1 MTRLKYKYLLIVAAI
16 AFTLSGTI
24 DPLIHDHV
32 GEESHSVECQFC
44 HVEKLDDVEIVESI
58 TQFFFTESI
67 FSENRQPII
76 NQTYRFFKSRA
87 PPVTKV

>member
-44 HVEKLDDVEIVESI
+44 HVEKLDDVDIVESI

-76 NQTYRFFKSRA
+76 TQTYRFFKSRA

>member
-1 MTRLKYKYLLIVAAI
+1 MIRLKYKYLLIVAAI

-24 DPLIHDHV
+24 DPLIHDNV

-44 HVEKLDDVEIVESI
+44 HVEKLDDVEILESI
-58 TQFFFTESI
+58 TQLFFIESV

-76 NQTYRFFKSRA
+76 TQNYRFFKSRA
-87 PPVTKV
+87 PPVIKV

>member
-1 MTRLKYKYLLIVAAI
+1 MTGLKYKYLLIVAAI

-44 HVEKLDDVEIVESI
+44 HVEKLDDVEILESI

-76 NQTYRFFKSRA
+76 TQTYRFFKSRA

>member
-1 MTRLKYKYLLIVAAI
+1 MIRLKYKYLLIVAAI

>member
-1 MTRLKYKYLLIVAAI
+1 MTGLKHKYLLIVAAM
-16 AFTLSGTI
+16 AFILSGAI

-44 HVEKLDDVEIVESI
+44 HIEKLDDAETLESI
-58 TQFFFTESI
+58 PQLFFTESV
-67 FSENRQPII
+67 FSENQQPII
-76 NQTYRFFKSRA
+76 TQTYRFFKSRA

>member
-1 MTRLKYKYLLIVAAI
+1 M
-16 AFTLSGTI
+16 
-24 DPLIHDHV
+24 
-32 GEESHSVECQFC
+32 GEESHSVECQFR

-76 NQTYRFFKSRA
+76 TQTYRFFKSRA

>member
-44 HVEKLDDVEIVESI
+44 HVEKLDDVDILESI
-58 TQFFFTESI
+58 THFFFTESI

-76 NQTYRFFKSRA
+76 TQTYRFFKSRA